1 MSAGTTYLTP
11 YTAPPLVPN
20 YPEAFLFVGSGSSAL
35 VASLQHHGHLSPSI
49 SGQISLSFVTQQT
62 RTSTLGKPA
71 CPSISPTTS
80 FLYSA
85 SLFNTALVCFAFD
98 NFPFSCPFQHGQTG
112 FPPQVLSIYPSTK
125 NLSTIFRDNY
135 PTLSLI

>member
-1 MSAGTTYLTP
+1 MCLTP

-35 VASLQHHGHLSPSI
+35 VASLQHHGCLSSSI
-49 SGQISLSFVTQQT
+49 LGQISLSFVTEQT
-62 RTSTLGKPA
+62 RTSTLGKAA

-85 SLFNTALVCFAFD
+85 SVFNTALVCFAFD
-98 NFPFSCPFQHGQTG
+98 NFPVSCPFQHGQTG
-112 FPPQVLSIYPSTK
+112 FPTQALSINPKAK
-125 NLSTIFRDNY
+125 NLSAIFRYNY